1 MENGKQLD
9 KKLAI
14 LEVLSTSSTPLSG
27 LRITDA
33 LEDAGHRISERTV
46 RLYLQTLDA
55 EGLTEARGK
64 RGRVITARGRY
75 ELKGANVLRR
85 VGYMSARIDQ
95 LTFQMDFD
103 LALRS
108 GRVVVNVALVSAE
121 DLRAFVRPVCEVYEC
136 GYAMGT
142 LVGLLPPGERIG
154 DTVVRPGQLGL
165 CTVCSI
171 TLNGVLL
178 KHGVPTR
185 SLFSGLLQMRNWEAE
200 GFTEVINYDGTTID
214 PLELFIRS
222 RMTDYGGAVTTGGG
236 KIGAGFREVPASSY
250 DRVISLTEKLD
261 RIGLGGFLKV
271 GRPGQPLLNIPV
283 NEGCSG
289 AIVIGGL
296 NPVARFEEADVR
308 VEAYALAGLMEYNR
322 LFHYSELEERL
333 GSIRSA

>member
-1 MENGKQLD
+1 MENGKQTD

-14 LEVLSTSSTPLSG
+14 LDVLNTSSEPLSG
-27 LRITDA
+27 FRITEA

-46 RLYLQTLDA
+46 RLYLQMLDN
-55 EGLTEARGK
+55 EGLTEAHGRK
-64 RGRVITARGRY
+64 GRVITARGRL
-75 ELKGANVLRR
+75 ELKGTNVLRR

-108 GRVVVNVALVSAE
+108 GSVVVNVALLSSE
-121 DLRAFVRPVCEVYEC
+121 DLRAFVRPVCEVFEC
-136 GYAMGT
+136 GFAMGN
-142 LVGLLPPGERIG
+142 LVGLLMPGETVGDMRIQPAQIG
-154 DTVVRPGQLGL
+154 F

-185 SLFSGLLQMRNWEAE
+185 SLFSGLLQMRKGEAE

-222 RMTDYGGAVTTGGG
+222 RMTDYGGAVNTGDG
-236 KIGAGFREVPASSY
+236 KIGAGFREVPAESY
-250 DRVISLTEKLD
+250 ERVVGLTEKLA
-261 RIGLGGFLKV
+261 RIGLGGFLKI
-271 GRPGQPLLNIPV
+271 GRPSQPLLNIPV

-308 VEAYALAGLMEYNR
+308 IEAYALAGLMEYHR
-322 LFHYSELEERL
+322 LFHYSELEDRL
-333 GSIRSA
+333 SRL